1 MQVIASGILCCIQKM
16 VSGREEVKEAFDRI
30 ASEYDSQRRWII
42 PGFRDFYHAAL
53 SAADW
58 PGTEP
63 LILDIGAGTGLLSAL
78 LLEKY
83 PQATLTLLDISE
95 KMLDVARERFA
106 GRETVVFRVCDY
118 SREEFGGPY
127 DLVCSALSIHHL
139 GNPDKQ
145 DLYGRIFSVLNT
157 GGVFV
162 NAEQVEGET
171 LDQHQRSLAYW
182 DDFVRSGPLPEEVGK
197 AAMQRRDTLDKM
209 EKLSVQLAWLRESGF
224 SPVDVVY
231 KNRMLAVM
239 RGRKGGEG
247 TVIPG

>member
-1 MQVIASGILCCIQKM
+1 MHPKVIKELGSSM
-16 VSGREEVKEAFDRI
+16 EEVKEAFDRI

-63 LILDIGAGTGLLSAL
+63 VILDIGAGTGLLSAL

-106 GRETVVFRVCDY
+106 GRERIVFRVCDY

-171 LDQHQRSLAYW
+171 PDQHQRFLAYW

-197 AAMQRRDTLDKM
+197 AAMQRRDTLDKT

-239 RGRKGGEG
+239 RGRKGGAG